1 MIRRKAEWWL
11 IPGIK
16 SVNGWNYSSV
26 RGLLPQSAALNF
38 VTNKGASG
46 RPDSIY
52 SVGSMQ
58 EWAELLFRLFQVF
71 FYGIK
76 IVNGGIFGF
85 AFGVFA
91 RPAE

>member
-26 RGLLPQSAALNF
+26 SGLLPQSAALNF

-58 EWAELLFRLFQVF
+58 EWAELCCDNPRVATYPKQFNHQGHEGTRRNLEC
-71 FYGIK
+71 G
-76 IVNGGIFGF
+76 FG
-85 AFGVFA
+85 
-91 RPAE
+91 